1 MIAIDRAGKLKP
13 GFGAQ
18 AVAVCTH
25 RTPSA
30 FVQVAPHSALHAAWW
45 EGLLAS
51 FASDNCW
58 VGQENC
64 FQCAGHKPSA
74 SHGVSTI

>member
-1 MIAIDRAGKLKP
+1 MIAIDRAGKQKP

-30 FVQVAPHSALHAAWW
+30 FAQVAPHSALHAAWW